1 MWNTKSIGHSLLLL
15 GIIVFSVC
23 FLSGCGKEEG
33 SGKQPKKEVRKE
45 SKPAVSSLKL
55 IDKALEGNR
64 IDYETALV
72 YKAFTIFKHPD
83 LPTEYRSDTM
93 TDGGTSTFNDIRRN
107 WNDLSEG
114 TKKRLEPFFINPLDP
129 GSILFIGDEKGD
141 KGASL
146 FDLVGKAY
154 AEKPKHQ
161 GLKYFVTKNGKVK
174 IWYKKH
180 QKKIAEIVRDAFD
193 KDKIYEKETTLMGR
207 HPISDNGEVGDDGK
221 IDFFFRKMGSYG
233 LCEARV
239 GGSSRKTYPW
249 IWIDEAIKSKPD
261 RVKDT
266 VAHEFFH
273 GIQYAFDSLEETWWQ
288 EATATWAEH
297 FVYPSLDIEQE
308 RLEDYF
314 REFAMCRS
322 LTTHDMSHE
331 YGAYVFPYFLAQKYG
346 NAMIKKIWEAC
357 EPAHVNAVKA
367 IDTTVPGKLT
377 EALKTFAVWLYNEEP
392 FKFFKDHGK
401 DFPIK
406 PEMETTFLSG
416 KPPNMSADIQPLGIF
431 LDRHKVDKPW
441 IRSVDFEPGK
451 LRLKY
456 PYIHIMALIELKNG
470 ESRTEDWSERDVVNF
485 CFDMPEEDLK
495 QVTLAFVNT
504 SLPPVKK
511 QKKQRNGG
519 QAPGEKADV
528 DEEFKKMPHTKD
540 EGDDIAFKA
549 HKYGCTAKLDLSWE
563 ISGQGSGES
572 AFGQTAR
579 GFMTLS
585 LSRTERGE
593 VSVSFDPRD
602 EGSLKKKVPG
612 EDIELIPYGRFHF
625 SESAT
630 GGASGGVQQVYS
642 MRTKGSVRGHGGD
655 EWAGDE
661 RSKKG
666 YGLLRLAISR
676 PEEEDDEE
684 ITQED
689 IAMVPEQMRG
699 VLEQAQAM
707 LQTLEA
713 SGIEPNEPKKGELKY
728 QIFLRIDRIP
738 GHFEGNIGGDSQKGG
753 SSEAF
758 SEKTEIGM
766 LAPIELE
773 GIVKEGVHVIPL
785 KESFMKSGIR
795 GNLRGTLK
803 LKKGL

>member
-1 MWNTKSIGHSLLLL
+1 MRTVRGICTGVFLLVVV
-15 GIIVFSVC
+15 GIPIC
-23 FLSGCGKEEG
+23 FFSGCSKEEG
-33 SGKQPKKEVRKE
+33 PGKEPENAARKA

-55 IDKALEGNR
+55 IDKALEENR
-64 IDYETALV
+64 IDYETGLV
-72 YKAFTIFKHPD
+72 YKAFAVFKHPG
-83 LPTEYRSDTM
+83 LPAAFRSDTK
-93 TDGGTSTFNDIRRN
+93 TDGGTSTFNEIRRN
-107 WNDLSEG
+107 WDDLSEE

-129 GSILFIGDEKGD
+129 RSILFVGDEEGE
-141 KGASL
+141 KGAGL
-146 FDLVGKAY
+146 FDGVGKAY
-154 AEKPKHQ
+154 AARPKHH

-180 QKKIAEIVRDAFD
+180 QKKIAEMVRDAFD
-193 KDKIYEKETTLMGR
+193 KDRIYEKETTLMGR
-207 HPISDNGEVGDDGK
+207 HPLSDNGEVGDDAK
-221 IDFFFRKMGSYG
+221 IDFFFRKMGSHG

-239 GGSSRKTYPW
+239 EGSSRKTYPW
-249 IWIDEAIKSKPD
+249 IWINEDIKSKPD
-261 RVKDT
+261 LVKDT
-266 VAHEFFH
+266 AAHEFFH
-273 GIQYAFDSLEETWWQ
+273 GIQYAFDSLEDTWWQ

-308 RLEDYF
+308 RLEEYF

-322 LTTHDMSHE
+322 LTTYDMSHE

-357 EPAHVNAVKA
+357 EPAQVNAVKA

-377 EALKTFAVWLYNEEP
+377 GALKTFAVWLYNEEP
-392 FKFFKDHGK
+392 FKFFKDHGE

-416 KPPNMSADIQPLGIF
+416 KPPNMSADIQPLGIL
-431 LDRHKVDKPW
+431 LDRHKVDKPT

-456 PYIHIMALIELKNG
+456 PDVHIMALIELKNG

-511 QKKQRNGG
+511 QKKGG
-519 QAPGEKADV
+519 QAPGEKAE
-528 DEEFKKMPHTKD
+528 DEESTKMPHTKD
-540 EGDDIAFKA
+540 EDDDIAFKA
-549 HKYGCTAKLDLSWE
+549 HEYGCTAKLDLSWE

-572 AFGQTAR
+572 AFGQAAP

-602 EGSLKKKVPG
+602 EAALKKKVPG
-612 EDIELIPYGRFHF
+612 EDIELIPHGRFHF
-625 SESAT
+625 SESAM

-642 MRTKGSVRGHGGD
+642 IGTKGSVRGHGSD

-666 YGLLRLAISR
+666 YGLLRLMITR

-689 IAMVPEQMRG
+689 MAMVPEQMRG

-707 LQTLEA
+707 LETLEA
-713 SGIEPNEPKKGELKY
+713 SGIEPNEPKEGELKY
-728 QIFLRIDRIP
+728 QIFLRIDGIP
-738 GHFEGNIGGDSQKGG
+738 GHFSGNISGDSQGGG

-785 KESFMKSGIR
+785 KESFMKSGAR